1 MPTFF
6 VILRGLFEVYMRLVQ
21 NRGYIIY
28 ASEKIYFLG
37 KCIRKAKHSFFLF
50 FFLLKDKHSFD
61 IMLKTKRYSYSTMIK
76 YTQKH

>member
-28 ASEKIYFLG
+28 ESEKI
-37 KCIRKAKHSFFLF
+37 FF
-50 FFLLKDKHSFD
+50 SRE
-61 IMLKTKRYSYSTMIK
+61 MYQKR
-76 YTQKH
+76 